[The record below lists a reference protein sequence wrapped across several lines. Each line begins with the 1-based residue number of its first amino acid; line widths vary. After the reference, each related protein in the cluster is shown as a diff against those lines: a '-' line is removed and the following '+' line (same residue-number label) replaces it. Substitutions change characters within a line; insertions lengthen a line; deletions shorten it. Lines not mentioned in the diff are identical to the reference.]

1 MKRLSA
7 LVAGTAMAISL
18 LAAPM
23 ASANR
28 DNEVRYYPS
37 GQSVRYYPSNANAS
51 GDCNSVNGVQYMPTR
66 TVGVAEPGMAMAHG
80 SRVFFVSDNPR
91 YDLSGADETYFLVDD
106 GGAYRT
112 SSGRNPVHYVA
123 AVGTYPQPVVA
134 IPSEYRQDWLAV
146 AAGDRPV
153 RVLTSVGTVSTQS
166 EMTMVPASRVI
177 YTNTAPVG
185 RVYNSSRIPNNGYKV
200 TTTTTRYS
208 NGNGYRRA
216 RHKATVRKT
225 YASNASTRNYVVRK
239 KRARA
244 TTAAYTTKVT
254 RTYEPMASNCY
265 TNTATTASFAS
276 AAPIAS
282 HDLYQIGNSWYMED
296 DGRWSRSSSWRGP
309 FVGVKKGHVPREVIE
324 SSKRDHSPE
333 DDD

>member
-28 DNEVRYYPS
+28 NTEVRYYPS
-37 GQSVRYYPSNANAS
+37 GQSVRYYPSAAS
-51 GDCNSVNGVQYMPTR
+51 GDCYTATGVQYMPTR
-66 TVGVAEPGMAMAHG
+66 TVGVVEPGMAMAHG

-112 SSGRNPVHYVA
+112 SSGRNPVTYVA
-123 AVGTYPQPVVA
+123 AVGAYPQPVVA

-166 EMTMVPASRVI
+166 EMTMVPASSVY
-177 YTNTAPVG
+177 YTNAPVG
-185 RVYNSSRIPNNGYKV
+185 RVYTSSRIPNNGYKV

-254 RTYEPMASNCY
+254 RTYEPMAADCY
-265 TNTATTASFAS
+265 TNTATTASFAA

-296 DGRWSRSSSWRGP
+296 DGRWSRSNSWRGP
-309 FVGVKKGHVPREVIE
+309 FVRVKKGHVPREVIE
-324 SSKRDHSPE
+324 SSKRDHSPG
-333 DDD
+333 D